1 MKKVLLATTAL
12 VLSAGVASAEVSVSG
27 NARIG
32 LTYNEADA
40 QSTLMNSR
48 VRIAFSASGET
59 DSCLSYSAS
68 ARIRTGNEGGASVN
82 AFNEL
87 GVTISGAFG
96 SLTVGSESS
105 AAEYAV
111 GDLAGVGY
119 AGAGDGNETAFLNG
133 AQALYSITAGGVT
146 GYLSSGQ
153 LGGDALSAGAS
164 YTAGSL
170 TVGAGYEDNG
180 TATQTAASVAY
191 TTGGTTIK
199 AIYSKADIADI
210 GAVTPANGMCQTSS
224 TTAGVA
230 TLTNATYTA
239 AAGCAGT
246 IITPAVAAAA
256 AVSGRDTQMGVSV
269 AHTMGAVSLS
279 AYYQT
284 TENNAG
290 ASTNNYGMGVA
301 YDLGGGAKLAAGVAD
316 INGNNRADLGIN
328 LSF

>member
-59 DSCLSYSAS
+59 DSGLSYSAS
-68 ARIRTGNEGGASVN
+68 ARIRTGNEGDASVN

-119 AGAGDGNETAFLNG
+119 AGAGSGNETAFLTG
-133 AQALYSITAGGVT
+133 ARALYSITAGGVT
-146 GYLSSGQ
+146 GYLSAGQ
-153 LGGDALSAGAS
+153 LGSDNMSVGAVYSAG
-164 YTAGSL
+164 GL
-170 TVGAGYEDNG
+170 TVGAGYEDDG
-180 TATQTAASVAY
+180 ASTATSASVAY
-191 TTGGTTIK
+191 AMGETTVKVVYIDSEDG
-199 AIYSKADIADI
+199 
-210 GAVTPANGMCQTSS
+210 NGE
-224 TTAGVA
+224 G
-230 TLTNATYTA
+230 
-239 AAGCAGT
+239 
-246 IITPAVAAAA
+246 AAAA
-256 AVSGRDTQMGVSV
+256 NAGLADLKQTGLSV
-269 AHTMGAVSLS
+269 KHAMGAVSIS
-279 AYYQT
+279 AYYL
-284 TENNAG
+284 NNDNQVA
-290 ASTNNYGMGVA
+290 ADTKNYGMGVA
-301 YDLGGGAKLAAGVAD
+301 YDLGGGASFAAGFAD
-316 INGNNRADLGIN
+316 LGGTNRADLGIN

>member
-12 VLSAGVASAEVSVSG
+12 ALSAGVAYAEVSVSG
-27 NARIG
+27 NARVG
-32 LTYNEADA
+32 LQYTEGAA

-48 VRIAFSASGET
+48 VRIAFTGSGET
-59 DSCLSYSAS
+59 DSGLSYSAS

-119 AGAGDGNETAFLNG
+119 AGAGAGNETSFLNG
-133 AQALYSITAGGVT
+133 ARALYSITAGGVT
-146 GYLSSGQ
+146 GYLSSDQ
-153 LGGDALSAGAS
+153 LGSDDIAVGAVYSAG
-164 YTAGSL
+164 GL

-180 TATQTAASVAY
+180 ASSQTAASVAY
-191 TTGGTTIK
+191 STGDTTVK
-199 AIYSKADIADI
+199 AIYTKADIA
-210 GAVTPANGMCQTSS
+210 N
-224 TTAGVA
+224 TA
-230 TLTNATYTA
+230 
-239 AAGCAGT
+239 
-246 IITPAVAAAA
+246 AVAATPATLVGGVFTAATA
-256 AVSGRDTQMGVSV
+256 AVPATVGRDTQMGMSV
-269 AHTMGAVSLS
+269 AHTMGAVSVS
-279 AYYQT
+279 AYYQS

-290 ASTNNYGMGVA
+290 AKSDNYGMGVA

-316 INGNNRADLGIN
+316 INGTNRADLGIN